1 MEEHHLIAVL
11 REYLEDLICGE
22 EEDGAGADV
31 VTGEGLHHG
40 EAALPGH
47 LTAGE
52 VLPGALGDQHNRG
65 RAPDTQLV
73 IVSRPGDRE
82 PGNIITILTRTT
94 TTFINMHLTYNSIID
109 GIKKN

>member
-11 REYLEDLICGE
+11 REYLEDLVRGE

-52 VLPGALGDQHNRG
+52 VLAGALGDQHNRG
-65 RAPDTQLV
+65 RVPDTQLV

-82 PGNIITILTRTT
+82 PGDITTIITRT
-94 TTFINMHLTYNSIID
+94 TTFINMLLTYNSIID
-109 GIKKN
+109 GFKEN

>member
-1 MEEHHLIAVL
+1 MEEHYLIAVL
-11 REYLEDLICGE
+11 REYLEDLVRGE

-47 LTAGE
+47 LTAGQ
-52 VLPGALGDQHNRG
+52 VFPGAMGDQHDGG
-65 RAPDTQLV
+65 RVPDTQLV

-94 TTFINMHLTYNSIID
+94 TTFINMLLSIAS
-109 GIKKN
+109 